1 MLSNALTH
9 FIHKLLLVISL
20 VNVTLWFLFLKEKM
34 SHCGGGG
41 GSKKCGKS
49 VTYYL
54 NGPLSYVRDRK
65 TNNINRMI
73 TITKSPVL

>member
-41 GSKKCGKS
+41 GGLKS
-49 VTYYL
+49 AERV
-54 NGPLSYVRDRK
+54 SR
-65 TNNINRMI
+65 II
-73 TITKSPVL
+73 